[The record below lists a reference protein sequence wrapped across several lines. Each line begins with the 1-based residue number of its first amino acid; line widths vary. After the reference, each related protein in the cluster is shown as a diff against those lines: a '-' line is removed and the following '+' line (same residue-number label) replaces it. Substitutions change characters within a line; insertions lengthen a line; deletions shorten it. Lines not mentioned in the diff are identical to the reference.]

1 MDASYIQA
9 CTEFHPLGVGSTN
22 SSVVI
27 LLLQVDL
34 KVNYSI

>member
-9 CTEFHPLGVGSTN
+9 CTEFHPLGLGGTD

-34 KVNYSI
+34 KVKCSV